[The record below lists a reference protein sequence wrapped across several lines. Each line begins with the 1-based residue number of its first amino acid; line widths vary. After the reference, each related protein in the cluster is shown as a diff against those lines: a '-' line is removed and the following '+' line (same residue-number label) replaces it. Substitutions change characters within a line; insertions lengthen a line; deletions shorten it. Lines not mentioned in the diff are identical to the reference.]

1 MTTFVLPNIHN
12 YTSLATVQ
20 SEQMNTLIKAP
31 AVVFGSE

>member
-12 YTSLATVQ
+12 YTLATVQ